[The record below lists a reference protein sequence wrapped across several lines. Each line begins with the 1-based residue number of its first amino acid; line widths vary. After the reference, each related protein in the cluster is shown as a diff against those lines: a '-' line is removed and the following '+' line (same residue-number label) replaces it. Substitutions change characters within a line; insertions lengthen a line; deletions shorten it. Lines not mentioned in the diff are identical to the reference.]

1 MDEER
6 QRLPWTSSLC
16 GLRDSSAGSG
26 GYDGNA
32 DSSVEWFVVGAE
44 AEFAHGVVA
53 DPSGNTL
60 GPFAIGNTVKLRTGL
75 GIAMGR
81 PRGVCGVW
89 LSMDADRQ
97 MLNF

>member
-32 DSSVEWFVVGAE
+32 DSSVPCFVVGAQV
-44 AEFAHGVVA
+44 EFADGVAA
-53 DPSGNTL
+53 DPSRRL
-60 GPFAIGNTVKLRTGL
+60 GPFAMGKTAGSCRLGL
-75 GIAMGR
+75 AE
-81 PRGVCGVW
+81 
-89 LSMDADRQ
+89 
-97 MLNF
+97 

>member
-60 GPFAIGNTVKLRTGL
+60 GPFAIGNTVKLRTRVRNSNGTTTGSVRSL
-75 GIAMGR
+75 VVHG
-81 PRGVCGVW
+81 C
-89 LSMDADRQ
+89 
-97 MLNF
+97 